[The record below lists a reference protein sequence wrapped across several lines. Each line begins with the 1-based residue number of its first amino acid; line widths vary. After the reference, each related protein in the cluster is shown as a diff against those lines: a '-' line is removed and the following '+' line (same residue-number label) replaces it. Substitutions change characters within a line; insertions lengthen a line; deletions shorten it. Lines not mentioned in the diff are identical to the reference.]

1 LAVKPPKL
9 ENAPALAARVFDSP
23 SGEDFI
29 AHLRAVYYD
38 KQVYRPGM
46 DPLEVVFHDGQRNL
60 VSYIITA
67 VAQGKSGIKPTK
79 STNTKEDENA

>member
-1 LAVKPPKL
+1 VKPLKL
-9 ENAPALAARVFDSP
+9 ENAPALAALVFDNVP
-23 SGEDFI
+23 GEEFL

-60 VSYIITA
+60 VAYLIAA
-67 VAQGKSGIKPTK
+67 VAQGKAGVKPPTR
-79 STNTKEDENA
+79 TNLKEDDNA